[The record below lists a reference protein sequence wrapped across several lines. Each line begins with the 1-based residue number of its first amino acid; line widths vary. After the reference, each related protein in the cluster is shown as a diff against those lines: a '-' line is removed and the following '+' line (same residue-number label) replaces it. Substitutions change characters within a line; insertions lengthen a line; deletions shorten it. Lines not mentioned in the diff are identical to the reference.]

1 MKISSLLAVSFMLF
15 ALIMLSVASEEKT
28 GITADQGIQ
37 KLMEGNARFASGN
50 VTHQNQ
56 TAERRAELL
65 TSQSPFAVIMSCSD
79 SRVPPEVIFDQGLG
93 DLFVVR
99 TAGEVQDNLTIGSIE
114 YAVDHLN
121 VPLVVVLGH
130 DVCGA
135 VQAAVEGGETHGHIG
150 SIVEA
155 IKPAVDEARNESM
168 STRTDAQLL
177 NASIDNNVRNVVK
190 ALNISEPI
198 LAEKVKEGKL
208 KIVGAR
214 YRLDTGAVEILN

>member
-1 MKISSLLAVSFMLF
+1 MKISSPLAVGFILF
-15 ALIMLSVASEEKT
+15 ALMIIAVASEEKV
-28 GITADQGIQ
+28 GIAAEQGMQRLI
-37 KLMEGNARFASGN
+37 EGNARFASGN

-65 TSQSPFAVIMSCSD
+65 TSQSPFAVIVSCSD

-99 TAGEVQDNLTIGSIE
+99 TAGEVQDNLTIASIE

-130 DVCGA
+130 DACGA
-135 VQAAVEGGETHGHIG
+135 VEAAVEGGEAPGHIG

-155 IKPAVDEARNESM
+155 ILPAVDEARNESI
-168 STRTDAQLL
+168 STNGQLL
-177 NASIDNNVRNVVK
+177 NVSIDNNVKNVVK
-190 ALNISEPI
+190 ALNSSEPI
-198 LAEKVKEGKL
+198 LSEKVKEGKL
-208 KIVGAR
+208 TIVGAR
-214 YRLDTGAVEILN
+214 YHLDTGAVEMIK